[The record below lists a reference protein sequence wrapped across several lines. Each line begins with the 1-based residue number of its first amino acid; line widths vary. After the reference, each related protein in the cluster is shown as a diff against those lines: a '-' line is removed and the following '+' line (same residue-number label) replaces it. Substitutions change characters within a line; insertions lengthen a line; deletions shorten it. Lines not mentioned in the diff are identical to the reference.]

1 MTYIRRHTALLAI
14 LATTGIMGCMTATGS
29 SDEATGMNEEIV
41 EEASSALTRAPIYA
55 GPNVFVRRVFLR
67 FTPNANGPVAMAVQ
81 VGAMVSLVCHTRGD
95 YVNGN
100 NLWYKL
106 DNGYYVPD
114 AAVWTGTNYP
124 VEAPCVD

>member
-14 LATTGIMGCMTATGS
+14 SATTGIMGCITASGS
-29 SDEATGMNEEIV
+29 SDEATGADEEIV
-41 EEASSALTRAPIYA
+41 GEASSALTRVPTYV
-55 GPNVFVRRVFLR
+55 PRTSVLRRIFLR
-67 FTPNANGPVAMAVQ
+67 FTPNATGPVAMAVQ
-81 VGAMVSLVCHTRGD
+81 VGSMVNLVCHTRGD
-95 YVNGN
+95 YVSGN

-124 VEAPCVD
+124 VEAPCTD